1 MIIPDE
7 TPTVGAVV
15 GCVTVKTKSD
25 ESKNNVKV
33 YAAVSIILSLSAAY
47 YKIQ

>member
-25 ESKNNVKV
+25 ESKNNVKYMV
-33 YAAVSIILSLSAAY
+33 QYQSY
-47 YKIQ
+47 